1 MWKESQS
8 TVMPESVDNTS
19 SNKYVYVRRNIR
31 EINTEDTGVLYIYE
45 EYKIPKDVYEIFK
58 NQMDVSTR
66 VNDIEEVIT
75 EIIGGG
81 L

>member
-8 TVMPESVDNTS
+8 TIMPELVDNTS

-31 EINTEDTGVLYIYE
+31 ETNTEDDEVLYIYE

>member
-8 TVMPESVDNTS
+8 TVMPELVDNTS

-31 EINTEDTGVLYIYE
+31 EINTEDDGVLYIYE

-66 VNDIEEVIT
+66 IDDIEETIT

>member
-8 TVMPESVDNTS
+8 TVMPELVDNTS

-31 EINTEDTGVLYIYE
+31 EINTEDDEVLYIYE

-66 VNDIEEVIT
+66 VDDIEETIT

>member
-8 TVMPESVDNTS
+8 TIMPESVDNTS

-31 EINTEDTGVLYIYE
+31 EINTEDGEILYIYE

-66 VNDIEEVIT
+66 VDDIEEVIT

>member
-8 TVMPESVDNTS
+8 TIMPELVDNTS

-31 EINTEDTGVLYIYE
+31 EINTEDDGVLYIYE

-66 VNDIEEVIT
+66 IDDIEETIT

>member
-8 TVMPESVDNTS
+8 TIMPELVDNTS

-31 EINTEDTGVLYIYE
+31 EINTEDEGVLYIYE

-66 VNDIEEVIT
+66 VDDIEEAIT

>member
-1 MWKESQS
+1 
-8 TVMPESVDNTS
+8 MPELVDNTS

-31 EINTEDTGVLYIYE
+31 EINTEDNGVLYIYE

-66 VNDIEEVIT
+66 VDDIEETIT

>member
-8 TVMPESVDNTS
+8 TVMPELVDNTS

-31 EINTEDTGVLYIYE
+31 EINTEDNGVLYIYE

-66 VNDIEEVIT
+66 VDDIEETIT

>member
-8 TVMPESVDNTS
+8 TIMPELVDNTS

-31 EINTEDTGVLYIYE
+31 EINTEDNGVLYIYE

-66 VNDIEEVIT
+66 VDDIEEVIT